1 MQIDFKEYTRIR
13 DIVVKRNKRAARA
26 GLMPEVHFPTVA
38 EIKAGYVDAGQ
49 AMRYLKQYYSGGS
62 QVKAIRATGLVPETK
77 SFPVMPKPKPL
88 TGEEK
93 SARRRQQ
100 QRQSRQ
106 RQRIRRNAP
115 SAEKAKKYIS
125 YIKAVQTYVDV
136 NKRAGIDLGFDPS
149 SFSPTEAQAFS
160 EYIEYRFSQADFKKK
175 YVIDE
180 FIEDYAFVRNKYL
193 QKGYSADQL
202 QKDFSEFLIS
212 FKAMRDRSENMDGL
226 TPEEAMQAWKMFV
239 HSR

>member
-13 DIVVKRNKRAARA
+13 DIVVKRNKRASRA

-49 AMRYLKQYYSGGS
+49 AFRYLKQYYSGGS
-62 QVKAIRATGLVPETK
+62 QVKAIRATGLIPETK

-100 QRQSRQ
+100 QRRSRQ
-106 RQRIRRNAP
+106 RQRIRQTTP
-115 SAEKAKKYIS
+115 SPEKQKKYES
-125 YIKAVQTYVDV
+125 YLKALDTVQKAWK
-136 NKRAGIDLGFDPS
+136 KRNFDIGIDLQSLTPS
-149 SFSPTEAQAFS
+149 QAQAFV
-160 EYIEYRFSQADFKKK
+160 EYMDFRFSQGDFTQH

-180 FIEDYAFVRNKYL
+180 FI
-193 QKGYSADQL
+193 Q
-202 QKDFSEFLIS
+202 DFSRLIKKGHKAQDILMDYNQYLENRYGLSSRESKMEGLS
-212 FKAMRDRSENMDGL
+212 FQD
-226 TPEEAMQAWKMFV
+226 TMQSWWDMTGD
-239 HSR
+239 